1 MLDSFLTVE
10 QLSFRKKISER
21 LRFLG
26 APAREFGFD
35 FLDRHREDQREADE
49 GRHVCLIAG
58 WLRKEPQGYKVA
70 YLIPS
75 EFAVWA

>member
-10 QLSFRKKISER
+10 QLSFRKKNLEG

-26 APAREFGFD
+26 APAREIGFD

-49 GRHVCLIAG
+49 GHHVCLIAG
-58 WLRKEPQGYKVA
+58 WLRKERQGYK
-70 YLIPS
+70 IT
-75 EFAVWA
+75 